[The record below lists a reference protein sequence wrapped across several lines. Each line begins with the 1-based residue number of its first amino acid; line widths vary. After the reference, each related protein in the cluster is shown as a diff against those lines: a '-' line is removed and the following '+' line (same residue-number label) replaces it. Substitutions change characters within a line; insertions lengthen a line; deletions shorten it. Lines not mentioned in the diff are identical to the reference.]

1 MASGDLRRIVVPNV
15 IVRIGNENI
24 GRMTGKQTIVLNEE
38 NKGGCLT
45 GERSSR
51 STTSGITSQGEVF
64 ERES

>member
-38 NKGGCLT
+38 NKGRLLDG
-45 GERSSR
+45 R
-51 STTSGITSQGEVF
+51 EVIKIDDQWYYIP
-64 ERES
+64 RGGV